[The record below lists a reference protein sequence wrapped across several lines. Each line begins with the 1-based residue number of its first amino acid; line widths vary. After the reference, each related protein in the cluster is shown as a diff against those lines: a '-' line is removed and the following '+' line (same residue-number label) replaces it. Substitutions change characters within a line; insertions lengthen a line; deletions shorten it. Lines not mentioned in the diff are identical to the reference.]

1 MAASFIKYNTA
12 TTAYFYI
19 KNLTGY
25 GQAVSGYSSYFS
37 VWMTQDGGA
46 VAQPAAS
53 LTEVS
58 SSYMPGLYSCV
69 ISAAETAYGMI
80 ACALDPNMGYEYYQA
95 DPFYIFTDKNKMQAD
110 LQEVQ
115 GVTAPAG
122 NIADF
127 FDGTGYGIQ
136 PASTATEVQAD
147 VAKVQGVTGTAGNIS
162 DFFDGT
168 GYGIQ
173 PASTAT
179 EVQADVAMVNASATA
194 AKNLALGA
202 ESIQPAECASGST
215 TSSIVGT
222 GSLKTVDAFY
232 VDRMLIFTT
241 GDLQYSARAV
251 AAYDGSS
258 KTFTMGTAFTSAPSS
273 GDEFIIV

>member
-1 MAASFIKYNTA
+1 MPASFIKYNTA
-12 TTAYFYI
+12 TKAYFFI
-19 KNLTGY
+19 KSLTSY
-25 GQAVSGYSSYFS
+25 GVAAAGYSSYYD
-37 VWMTQDGGA
+37 VWITQDGG
-46 VAQPAAS
+46 VPVNPAGS

-58 SSYMPGLYSCV
+58 SSYMPGLYSCD
-69 ISAAETAYGMI
+69 ISAAETAYGVI
-80 ACALDPNMGYEYYQA
+80 ACALDPNMGYSYYQS

-147 VAKVQGVTGTAGNIS
+147 VAKV
-162 DFFDGT
+162 
-168 GYGIQ
+168 
-173 PASTAT
+173 
-179 EVQADVAMVNASATA
+179 NASATA

-202 ESIQPAECASGST
+202 ESIQPAECTSGST

-222 GSLKTVDAFY
+222 GSLKTTDAFY
-232 VDRMLIFTT
+232 VGRMLIFTT

-251 AAYDGSS
+251 AAYEGSS
-258 KTFTMGTAFTSAPSS
+258 KTFTVDPAFTSSPSS
-273 GDEFIIV
+273 GNEFIIV

>member
-1 MAASFIKYNTA
+1 MPASFIKYNTA
-12 TTAYFYI
+12 TTAYFFI
-19 KNLTGY
+19 KSLTSY
-25 GQAVSGYSSYFS
+25 GVAAAGYSSYYT
-37 VWMTQDGGA
+37 VWLSQDGGA
-46 VAQPAAS
+46 PVNPAGS

-58 SSYMPGLYSCV
+58 SSDMPGLYSCD
-69 ISAAETAYGMI
+69 ISAAETAYGVI
-80 ACALDPNMGYEYYQA
+80 ACSLDPNMGYSYYQS

-147 VAKVQGVTGTAGNIS
+147 VAKV
-162 DFFDGT
+162 
-168 GYGIQ
+168 
-173 PASTAT
+173 
-179 EVQADVAMVNASATA
+179 NASATA

-202 ESIQPAECASGST
+202 ESIQPAECTSGST

>member
-12 TTAYFYI
+12 TTAYFFI
-19 KNLTGY
+19 KSLTSY
-25 GQAVSGYSSYFS
+25 GVAAAGYSSYFT
-37 VWMTQDGGA
+37 VWLSQDGGA
-46 VAQPAAS
+46 PVNPAAS

-58 SSYMPGLYSCV
+58 SSYMPGLYSCD
-69 ISAAETAYGMI
+69 ISASETAYGVI
-80 ACALDPNMGYEYYQA
+80 ACALDPDMGYSYYQS

-136 PASTATEVQAD
+136 PASAATQVQAD
-147 VAKVQGVTGTAGNIS
+147 IAQ
-162 DFFDGT
+162 
-168 GYGIQ
+168 
-173 PASTAT
+173 
-179 EVQADVAMVNASATA
+179 VNASATA
-194 AKNLALGA
+194 AKQLALGA
-202 ESIQPAECASGST
+202 DSIVSAECTTGST

-222 GSLKTVDAFY
+222 GSSLKTVDSFY
-232 VDRMLIFTT
+232 IDRMIIFTT
-241 GDLQYSARAV
+241 GDLAYSARPV

-258 KTFTMGTAFTSAPSS
+258 KTFTVGTAFTSAPSS

>member
-1 MAASFIKYNTA
+1 MPASFIKYNTA
-12 TTAYFYI
+12 TTAYFFI
-19 KNLTGY
+19 KSLTSY
-25 GQAVSGYSSYFS
+25 GVAAAGYSSYFT
-37 VWMTQDGGA
+37 VWLSQDGGA
-46 VAQPAAS
+46 PVNPAGS

-58 SSYMPGLYSCV
+58 SSDMPGLYSCD
-69 ISAAETAYGMI
+69 ISAAETAYGVI
-80 ACALDPNMGYEYYQA
+80 ACSLDPNMGYSYYQS

-147 VAKVQGVTGTAGNIS
+147 VAKV
-162 DFFDGT
+162 
-168 GYGIQ
+168 
-173 PASTAT
+173 
-179 EVQADVAMVNASATA
+179 NASATA

-202 ESIQPAECASGST
+202 ESIQPAECTSGST

-232 VDRMLIFTT
+232 VDRMLIFIT
-241 GDLQYSARAV
+241 GDLQYSARPV

-258 KTFTMGTAFTSAPSS
+258 KTFTVGTAFTSAPSS

>member
-12 TTAYFYI
+12 TTAYFFI
-19 KNLTGY
+19 KSLTSY
-25 GQAVSGYSSYFS
+25 GVAAAGYSSYFT
-37 VWMTQDGGA
+37 VWLSQDGGA
-46 VAQPAAS
+46 PVNPSAS

-58 SSYMPGLYSCV
+58 STYMPGLYSCD
-69 ISAAETAYGMI
+69 ISASETAYGVI
-80 ACALDPNMGYEYYQA
+80 ACALDPNMGYSYYQS

-122 NIADF
+122 NI
-127 FDGTGYGIQ
+127 
-136 PASTATEVQAD
+136 
-147 VAKVQGVTGTAGNIS
+147 S

-173 PASTAT
+173 PAAASTQ
-179 EVQADVAMVNASATA
+179 VLADVAKVNASATA

-202 ESIQPAECASGST
+202 ESIQPAECTSGST

-232 VDRMLIFTT
+232 VDRMLIFIT

>member
-1 MAASFIKYNTA
+1 MPASFIKYNTA
-12 TTAYFYI
+12 TKAYFFI
-19 KNLTGY
+19 KSLTSY
-25 GQAVSGYSSYFS
+25 GVAAAGYSSYFT
-37 VWMTQDGGA
+37 VWLSQDGGA
-46 VAQPAAS
+46 PVNPAGS

-58 SSYMPGLYSCV
+58 SSDMPGLYSCD
-69 ISAAETAYGMI
+69 ISAAETAYGVI
-80 ACALDPNMGYEYYQA
+80 ACSLDPNMGYSYYQS

-147 VAKVQGVTGTAGNIS
+147 VAKV
-162 DFFDGT
+162 
-168 GYGIQ
+168 
-173 PASTAT
+173 
-179 EVQADVAMVNASATA
+179 NASATA

-202 ESIQPAECASGST
+202 ESIQPAECTSGST

-232 VDRMLIFTT
+232 VDRMLIFIT
-241 GDLQYSARAV
+241 GDLQYSARPV

-258 KTFTMGTAFTSAPSS
+258 KTFTVGTAFTSAPSS

>member
-1 MAASFIKYNTA
+1 MPASFIKYNTA
-12 TTAYFYI
+12 TTAYFFI
-19 KNLTGY
+19 KSLTSY
-25 GQAVSGYSSYFS
+25 GVAAAGYSSYFT
-37 VWMTQDGGA
+37 VWLSQDGGA
-46 VAQPAAS
+46 PVNPAGS

-58 SSYMPGLYSCV
+58 SSDMPGLYSCD
-69 ISAAETAYGMI
+69 ISAAETAYGVI
-80 ACALDPNMGYEYYQA
+80 ACSLDPNMGYSYYQS

-147 VAKVQGVTGTAGNIS
+147 VAKV
-162 DFFDGT
+162 
-168 GYGIQ
+168 
-173 PASTAT
+173 
-179 EVQADVAMVNASATA
+179 NASATA

-202 ESIQPAECASGST
+202 ESIQPAECTSGST

>member
-1 MAASFIKYNTA
+1 MPASFIKYNTA

-58 SSYMPGLYSCV
+58 AGSMPGLYSCV

-147 VAKVQGVTGTAGNIS
+147 VAKV
-162 DFFDGT
+162 
-168 GYGIQ
+168 
-173 PASTAT
+173 
-179 EVQADVAMVNASATA
+179 NASATA

-202 ESIQPAECASGST
+202 NSIQPAECTSGST

>member
-12 TTAYFYI
+12 TTAYFFI
-19 KNLTGY
+19 KSLTSY
-25 GQAVSGYSSYFS
+25 GVAAAGYSSYFT
-37 VWMTQDGGA
+37 VWLSQDGGA
-46 VAQPAAS
+46 PVNPAGS

-58 SSYMPGLYSCV
+58 SSDMPGLYSCD
-69 ISAAETAYGMI
+69 ISAAETAYGVI
-80 ACALDPNMGYEYYQA
+80 ACSLDPNMGYSYYQS

-147 VAKVQGVTGTAGNIS
+147 VAKV
-162 DFFDGT
+162 
-168 GYGIQ
+168 
-173 PASTAT
+173 
-179 EVQADVAMVNASATA
+179 NASATA

-202 ESIQPAECASGST
+202 ESIQPAECTSGST

-232 VDRMLIFTT
+232 VDRMLIFIT
-241 GDLQYSARAV
+241 GDLQYSARPV

-258 KTFTMGTAFTSAPSS
+258 KTFTVGTAFTSAPSS